1 MNKEKVEL
9 AIVFTTENLKYYYK
23 DYDKIPFIT
32 DLIIT
37 RILEKYFN
45 YRYVSFNK
53 EEILTIE
60 KEINDILKVSS
71 YKTNISTITL
81 NLAIENIIA
90 FLEENVLDKLQQS
103 VIVDN
108 LNLYEIDSSIEIQD
122 IVVMKLKLKE
132 RINGSIR

>member
-23 DYDKIPFIT
+23 DYDKIP
-32 DLIIT
+32 
-37 RILEKYFN
+37 
-45 YRYVSFNK
+45 FNK